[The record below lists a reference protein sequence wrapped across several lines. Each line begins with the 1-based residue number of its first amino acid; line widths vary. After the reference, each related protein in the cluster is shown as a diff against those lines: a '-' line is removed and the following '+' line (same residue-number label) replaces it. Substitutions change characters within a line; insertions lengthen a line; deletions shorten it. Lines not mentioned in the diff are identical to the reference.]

1 MAYGKHSLTRSRWRV
16 LAHSLRRNRGAMAG
30 LMVILLLTA
39 GACLAGFL
47 FDYDTDIVGLNISEK
62 LIPPCREHW
71 FGTDDLGRDL
81 FARVLY
87 GTRYSLSI
95 GFAATI
101 FSLAVGGLF
110 GVVSGYIG
118 GMTDEVVMRLN
129 DILSAVPAIMLGIVI
144 AAALGGSAG
153 NLILAIGLSGTPQF
167 VRITRAAV
175 LTARSQDY
183 VEALRCSGLP
193 EWRILFLHIL
203 PNCMSPVIVQV
214 SLRIAASIIAISSLS
229 FLGLGV
235 PVPAPEW
242 GNMLNQGRQFIRM
255 APYMTFFPGLAILIT
270 VLAFNLFGDGLRD
283 ALDPKL
289 MYRR

>member
-1 MAYGKHSLTRSRWRV
+1 MV
-16 LAHSLRRNRGAMAG
+16 AHSLRRNKGAMAG
-30 LMVILLLTA
+30 LIVILLLIA
-39 GACLAGFL
+39 GSYLADFL
-47 FDYDTDIVGLNISEK
+47 FDYDTDIVGLNIAEK

-95 GFAATI
+95 GFAATV

-118 GMTDEVVMRLN
+118 GMVDEVVMRLN
-129 DILSAVPAIMLGIVI
+129 DILSAVPAILLGVAI
-144 AAALGGSAG
+144 AAALGGSTG

-175 LTARSQDY
+175 LAARSQDY
-183 VEALRCSGLP
+183 VEALRCSGLS
-193 EWRILFLHIL
+193 EGRILFWHIL
-203 PNCMSPVIVQV
+203 PNCLSPVIVQV
-214 SLRIAASIIAISSLS
+214 SLRIAASIIAVSSLS

-242 GNMLNQGRQFIRM
+242 GNMLNQGRQFIRT
-255 APYMTFFPGLAILIT
+255 APYLTVFPGLAILST

>member
-1 MAYGKHSLTRSRWRV
+1 
-16 LAHSLRRNRGAMAG
+16 MAG
-30 LMVILLLTA
+30 LSVILLLVA
-39 GACLAGFL
+39 VSCLADYL
-47 FDYDTDIVGLNISEK
+47 FDYDTDIVGLNIAEK

-81 FARVLY
+81 FSRVLY

-95 GFAATI
+95 GFAATV
-101 FSLAVGGLF
+101 FSLIVGGLF
-110 GVVSGYIG
+110 GAVSGYVG
-118 GMTDEVVMRLN
+118 GLIDEIIMRLN
-129 DILSAVPAIMLGIVI
+129 DILSAVPAILLGVVI

-175 LTARSQDY
+175 LSARSQDY
-183 VEALRCSGLP
+183 VEALRCSGLS
-193 EWRILFLHIL
+193 EGRILLLHIL
-203 PNCMSPVIVQV
+203 PNCLSPVIVQV
-214 SLRIAASIIAISSLS
+214 SLRIAASIIAVSSLS

-242 GNMLNQGRQFIRM
+242 GNMLNQGRQFIRT
-255 APYMTFFPGLAILIT
+255 APYLTVFPGLAILIT

-289 MYRR
+289 IHGR

>member
-1 MAYGKHSLTRSRWRV
+1 MANGKDSITRSRWRV

-30 LMVILLLTA
+30 LMVILLLIA
-39 GACLAGFL
+39 GSCLAGFL

-62 LIPPCREHW
+62 LIPPCMEHW

-95 GFAATI
+95 GFAATV

-118 GMTDEVVMRLN
+118 GMVDEVVMRLN
-129 DILSAVPAIMLGIVI
+129 DILSAVPAILLGIVI
-144 AAALGGSAG
+144 AAALGGSTG

-175 LTARSQDY
+175 LSARSQDY
-183 VEALRCSGLP
+183 VEALRCSGLS
-193 EWRILFLHIL
+193 EGRILFLHIL
-203 PNCMSPVIVQV
+203 PNCLSPVIVQV

-242 GNMLNQGRQFIRM
+242 GNMLNQGRQFIRK
-255 APYMTFFPGLAILIT
+255 APYMTVFPGLAILST

-289 MYRR
+289 MHRR